1 MIRLGTAWCALFM
14 AITAATIAD
23 ETTHK
28 KGDFLTPSELAE
40 LGEKSK
46 VSYASKV
53 VKSGADWPAF
63 NPPWLSKN
71 GPAKETPFP
80 VISRGADGSL
90 SLSSFQLSAVAKR
103 ALNEA
108 EPLFQANKYRE
119 ALPIYLDAV
128 AKDPNCYVLYLSIG
142 DCYLFSG
149 NPVAAL
155 ESFEKAIELN
165 PDDYHGHWFRASA
178 LLDMGRVEESRHSY
192 AKALAMSPRNPSVLK
207 AINTRSSRLGI
218 RAREQLFHPQAMAR
232 PEGDTYVIY
241 FVDTTYWWLYGLCKA
256 VWLAEEGHRVE
267 LTGEAEHKWTNTEEL
282 ECTAILLARY
292 EGDRD
297 GEEKAKEPQ
306 LDLLLEVLH
315 AGQLGAFVNYE
326 FGSRV
331 SPDFSILLDDK
342 SQEKVTQFVEQYV
355 FQKE

>member
-1 MIRLGTAWCALFM
+1 MNQIVAVWCVLVVG
-14 AITAATIAD
+14 ITTWVTSE
-23 ETTHK
+23 ETERK
-28 KGDFLTPSELAE
+28 KGEFLTPAE
-40 LGEKSK
+40 FAEMGEKSK

-53 VKSGADWPAF
+53 VKSGADWPAYQ
-63 NPPWLSKN
+63 PPWLPKG
-71 GPAKETPFP
+71 GPSAETPYP
-80 VISRGADGSL
+80 VIFRGANGSRSL
-90 SLSSFQLSAVAKR
+90 SPFQLSLGVKK

-108 EPLFQANKYRE
+108 EPLFQAKKYRE

-128 AKDPNCYVLYLSIG
+128 AKDPKCYVLYLTIG

-155 ESFEKAIELN
+155 ENYDKAIELN

-178 LLDMGRVEESRHSY
+178 LLELGKAEEARHSY
-192 AKALAMSPRNPSVLK
+192 ARALAMSPKNPSLLK
-207 AINTRSSRLGI
+207 AINARSSRLGF

-241 FVDTTYWWLYGLCKA
+241 FVDTTYWWIYGLCKA
-256 VWLAEEGHRVE
+256 VWMAEEGHRLD
-267 LTGEAEHKWTNTEEL
+267 LTGKAEHTWTNTEEL
-282 ECTAILLARY
+282 ECTANLLARY

-297 GEEKAKEPQ
+297 GEVKAKEPQ

-326 FGSRV
+326 FGSQVAR
-331 SPDFSILLDDK
+331 DYSILLDDK
-342 SQEKVTQFVEQYV
+342 SQEEMTQFVEQYV